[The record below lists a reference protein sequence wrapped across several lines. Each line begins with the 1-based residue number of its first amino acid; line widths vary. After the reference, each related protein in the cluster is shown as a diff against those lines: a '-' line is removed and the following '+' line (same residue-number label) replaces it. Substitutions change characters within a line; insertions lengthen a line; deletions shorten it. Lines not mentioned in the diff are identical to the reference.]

1 MMGIGVMVCPSY
13 TFVYFLQWL
22 LYRLESSGIKTNS
35 HHDIFQ
41 TFFLP
46 NNTAQGEDNT
56 TIHVDTYQDLL
67 IDTCEETTVENETC
81 FRFNEQEKNKPSD
94 TISHM

>member
-13 TFVYFLQWL
+13 TFVFGKFLGELFIIDTHVIPNNLGGTESGVVILFSNIVYFLQWL

-41 TFFLP
+41 TFFPP

-56 TIHVDTYQDLL
+56 TIHVDT
-67 IDTCEETTVENETC
+67 
-81 FRFNEQEKNKPSD
+81 
-94 TISHM
+94 